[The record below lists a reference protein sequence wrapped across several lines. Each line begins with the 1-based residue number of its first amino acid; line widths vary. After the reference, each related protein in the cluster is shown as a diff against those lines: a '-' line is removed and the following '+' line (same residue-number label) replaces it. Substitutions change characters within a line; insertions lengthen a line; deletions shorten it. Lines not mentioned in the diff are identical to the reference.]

1 MYKIYIKPNGH
12 IYHTRQCKVEP
23 DPGEGIIVDRM
34 VDLKTEYYNDDSVVP
49 RPEMDLIINN
59 LSISNIPTGTEVR
72 IDDDTKTIN
81 DGVLDLEFD
90 LPGEYTLYFTNFPY
104 QNKEV
109 LIEV

>member
-1 MYKIYIKPNGH
+1 MYKIYIKPNGC
-12 IYHTRQCKVEP
+12 IYHTRQCKSDP

-34 VDLKTEYYNDDSVVP
+34 VDLKTEYYDNDSVVP

-72 IDDDTKTIN
+72 IDEDTEIVK

-90 LPGEYTLYFTNFPY
+90 LPGEYTIYFTNFPY
-104 QNKEV
+104 QDKEV